1 LRDNSNSKKPFM
13 PDQLSGEVDDGS
25 IERSAVSSSQ
35 FSEDEALAIVQ
46 RPDVSTDA
54 LAQLARNPGA
64 LKSRKVVFALSTH
77 ARTPRHL
84 SIPLLRRMFTFDLM
98 TVALTPTVAADI
110 KRAAEEQILLRI
122 ESLSAG
128 EKITLARRGPG
139 RIAAALLAENDG
151 RIVSVALD
159 NSHLVEPAIVVSLMR
174 QDAPRLLFILVS
186 EHAKWSQRHEVQM
199 ALLKSEK
206 TPLEHA
212 VKFAANFSPEAL
224 RDIVPEARRAEL
236 LSAIGSPNFGPA

>member
-1 LRDNSNSKKPFM
+1 MRDDSNSNESRG
-13 PDQLSGEVDDGS
+13 PDQGAGEIDEGS
-25 IERSAVSSSQ
+25 LARRADSPSQ

-46 RPDVSTDA
+46 RPDVSADV

-64 LKSRKVVFALSTH
+64 LKSRKVVFALSAH
-77 ARTPRHL
+77 AKTPRHL

-98 TVALTPTVAADI
+98 KVALTPAVATDI
-110 KRAAEEQILLRI
+110 KRAAEEQILLRL

-139 RIAAALLAENDG
+139 RIAAALLAETDG
-151 RIVSVALD
+151 RIACVALD
-159 NSHLVEPAIVVSLMR
+159 NGRLTGAAVVASLMTPGAS
-174 QDAPRLLFILVS
+174 QLLFILVS
-186 EHAKWSQRHEVQM
+186 EHAKWSQRPEVQI

-212 VKFAANFSPEAL
+212 ARFAANFSPEAL
-224 RDIVPEARRAEL
+224 RDILPETRKLALVDA
-236 LSAIGSPNFGPA
+236 AGKDG

>member
-1 LRDNSNSKKPFM
+1 LRDDSNSNVSFRRNRLP
-13 PDQLSGEVDDGS
+13 GEIDDS
-25 IERSAVSSSQ
+25 AVERSAVSPPE
-35 FSEDEALAIVQ
+35 FSEDVALAIVQ

-110 KRAAEEQILLRI
+110 KRAAEEQILVRI
-122 ESLSAG
+122 DSLSTG
-128 EKITLARRGPG
+128 HKITLARRGPG

-159 NSHLVEPAIVVSLMR
+159 NSRLAEPAIVASLR

-212 VKFAANFSPEAL
+212 VRFAANFSPEAL